1 MYMAF
6 LYAYFTWLALQNFL
20 LPLAYQ
26 QGWLSAASVG
36 VLMAGKEVVMVLA
49 LLALGYRAF
58 QKGWRFNAAD
68 KFALAYATLLV
79 LYLVFAPLVLGATV
93 PFFIRAV
100 SLRYLIALVV
110 FYFWGRLSFLEMGEL
125 RSLVRFIVVLQI
137 AAALFGMFEWSF
149 LPLSFW
155 RDTVG
160 AGVFMTDV
168 KGLPEG
174 INVFDGL
181 PINMVRADI
190 RRSISTYGDPLAMG
204 IACVFPLLLCLAWLL
219 QDKNFA
225 SSAKRRRWW
234 MALIAIGIGL
244 LLTNG
249 RESIAAT
256 LLGLVLLASWA
267 GKAKSLVVPALVVVT
282 AVLTIPS
289 VWGLIMD
296 TVTFREGS
304 ASTHLQ
310 FLQSG
315 WESAPKLLMG
325 KGLGEAG
332 GWAGS
337 LAGVESDVGENSYF
351 ELMGQAGLLSVVLL
365 VGFLV
370 AIHKQA
376 RWFAKRIP
384 DKLISAALV
393 ATAANIAG
401 RLVMAVFSPSFFAV
415 IPMASFFFLCGAMFT
430 TLQRLGLKPGM
441 VFRPAALYARG
452 GFGRLRKLVPHG
464 AMHALPPER
473 GAET

>member
-1 MYMAF
+1 MYIAF

-68 KFALAYATLLV
+68 KFALAYAALLV
-79 LYLVFAPLVLGATV
+79 LYLVFAPLTMGATV

-125 RSLVRFIVVLQI
+125 RGLVRFIVALQI
-137 AAALFGMFEWSF
+137 GVALFGIFEWSF
-149 LPLSFW
+149 L
-155 RDTVG
+155 
-160 AGVFMTDV
+160 FMTDV

-181 PINMVRADI
+181 PINMVRSDI

-219 QDKNFA
+219 QEKNSA
-225 SSAKRRRWW
+225 LGAKRRRWW
-234 MALIAIGIGL
+234 MALTAIGVGL

-256 LLGLVLLASWA
+256 LLGLVLLAAWA
-267 GKAKSLVVPALVVVT
+267 GKAKSLVVPALVAVT

-289 VWGLIMD
+289 VWGHIMD

-304 ASTHLQ
+304 AQYHLGY
-310 FLQSG
+310 LQSG
-315 WESAPKLLMG
+315 WNEAPKLMVG

-332 GWAGS
+332 GWGAS

-376 RWFAKRIP
+376 RWFSGRIP
-384 DKLISAALV
+384 DKLIAAALA

-441 VFRPAALYARG
+441 VFRPAALYARDG
-452 GFGRLRKLVPHG
+452 LGRLRKLVPRG
-464 AMHALPPER
+464 AMHVLPSER